1 MQSGLNQSV
10 GKQTIQLKNS
20 CKYLPRYKG
29 ASWIKASLPEQ
40 GQVWML
46 GKQRSVKKDKYHS
59 AAYAQ
64 EMRKA
69 IGEEPWIWPKRTVY
83 FISDMHA
90 DADAFFASL
99 VASGGVKKTGPR
111 DKDFKLT
118 REGRKARFLIGGDCF
133 DKGPST
139 LRLLRV
145 IRRLI
150 DRGGDVQ
157 LLAGNHDVRM
167 LLGILAVGMEPDP
180 RIDHFFIRM
189 GPKMVPFLSE
199 IRDKYL
205 QGKKALLGVP
215 DTRECRRLLYP
226 PKSWFREFPKLA
238 VWAMPES
245 TIEREMQKLRKKLK
259 DFEVDCEKAGLSL
272 RMVYAAARKWQE
284 LFLHSKGEYAWF
296 YKRMK
301 LGYREGS
308 FIFVH
313 AGIDDRMAKLIS
325 EKGMKHINRK
335 FRKQMYRDPFDFYYG
350 SMANIIRTKYR
361 PIDMPLTRYGV
372 KLLRKKSAV
381 HALVHGHRNLL
392 HGQRVMLRKGIVN
405 FECDTTLDRNSRK
418 KEGLEGPGAA
428 VTIFRPEGLVMGVS
442 TDYPYIK
449 VFEPASI
456 SH

>member
-1 MQSGLNQSV
+1 ML
-10 GKQTIQLKNS
+10 LKNS
-20 CKYLPRYKG
+20 CKYLPRYQG

-118 REGRKARFLIGGDCF
+118 KEGRKARFLIGGDCF

-205 QGKKALLGVP
+205 QGKNALLGVP

-245 TIEREMQKLRKKLK
+245 TIEREVQKLRKKLK

-325 EKGMKHINRK
+325 EKGMQHINRK

-392 HGQRVMLRKGIVN
+392 YGQRVMLRKGIVN

-456 SH
+456 GH

>member
-1 MQSGLNQSV
+1 MQLE
-10 GKQTIQLKNS
+10 KAH
-20 CKYLPRYKG
+20 KYLPRYKG
-29 ASWIKASLPEQ
+29 TSWIDASLPLQ

-46 GKQRSVKKDKYHS
+46 GKQHSVKKDKYHS
-59 AAYAQ
+59 AAYAK
-64 EMRKA
+64 EMKKA
-69 IGEEPWIWPKRTVY
+69 IGPEPWKWPKRPVY

-90 DADAFFASL
+90 DADAFMASL

-118 REGRKARFLIGGDCF
+118 RAGRKARFLIGGDCF

-145 IRRLI
+145 IRMLI
-150 DRGGDVQ
+150 DHGANVQ
-157 LLAGNHDVRM
+157 LLAGNHDIRM
-167 LLGILAVGMEPDP
+167 MLGIRAAGMEPDP

-199 IRDKYL
+199 IRDRYL
-205 QGKKALLGVP
+205 QGKNALKGVP
-215 DTRECRRLLYP
+215 DTRECRRRLYP
-226 PKSWFREFPKLA
+226 SKNWFREFPQQA
-238 VWAMPES
+238 VWAMPDS
-245 TIEREMQKLRKKLK
+245 TIEREVQKLGRKMK
-259 DFEVDCEKAGLSL
+259 DFEAACKQAGLSL
-272 RMVYAAARKWQE
+272 RMVYAAARKWQK

-301 LGYREGS
+301 LGCREGS

-325 EKGMKHINRK
+325 EKGMKHVNRK

-350 SMANIIRTKYR
+350 PMANIIRTKYR

-372 KLLRKKSAV
+372 RMLRKKSGV
-381 HALVHGHRNLL
+381 HAIVHGHRNLL

-405 FECDTTLDRNSRK
+405 FECDTTLDRTTRK
-418 KEGLEGPGAA
+418 KEGLEGQGAA

-442 TDYPYIK
+442 TDYPHIK

-456 SH
+456 GH

>member
-1 MQSGLNQSV
+1 M
-10 GKQTIQLKNS
+10 QLKNS

-29 ASWIKASLPEQ
+29 ASWVEADLPGQ
-40 GQVWML
+40 GQVWMP
-46 GKQRSVKKDKYHS
+46 GKQLSVKKDAYHS

-64 EMRKA
+64 EMHKA
-69 IGEEPWIWPKRTVY
+69 IGGEPWKWPKRTLY

-90 DADAFFASL
+90 DADAFMASL
-99 VASGGVKKTGPR
+99 VASGGVEKTGPR

-118 REGRKARFLIGGDCF
+118 RAGRKARFIIGGDCF

-139 LRLLRV
+139 LRLLDV
-145 IRRLI
+145 FRRLI
-150 DRGGDVQ
+150 DCGADIQ

-167 LLGILAVGMEPDP
+167 MIGIKSVGMEPNP
-180 RIDHFFIRM
+180 RTDHFFIRM
-189 GPKMVPFLSE
+189 GPKMVPFLTE
-199 IRDKYL
+199 IRDRYL
-205 QGKKALLGVP
+205 QGKDALHGIP
-215 DTRECRRLLYP
+215 DSRECRRRLYP
-226 PKSWFREFPKLA
+226 PKSWFREFPQLA
-238 VWAMPES
+238 VWAMPEK
-245 TIEREMQKLRKKLK
+245 TIEREVQKLRKKMK
-259 DFEVDCEKAGLSL
+259 IFEADCEKAELSI
-272 RMVYAAARKWQE
+272 RMVYAAARKWQQ
-284 LFLHSKGEYAWF
+284 LFLSSKGEYAWF

-301 LGYREGS
+301 LGCREGS

-313 AGIDDRMAKLIS
+313 AGIDDRAAKLIS

-361 PIDMPLTRYGV
+361 PVDMPLTRHGV

-381 HALVHGHRNLL
+381 HAIVHGHRNLL
-392 HGQRVMLRKGIVN
+392 HGQRIMLRKGMVN
-405 FECDTTLDRNSRK
+405 FECDTTLDCNSRK
-418 KEGLEGPGAA
+418 KEGLAGQGAA

-456 SH
+456 NQ

>member
-1 MQSGLNQSV
+1 M
-10 GKQTIQLKNS
+10 QLKDS
-20 CKYLPRYKG
+20 CKYIPRYKG
-29 ASWIKASLPEQ
+29 VSWVEARLPEQ

-46 GKQRSVKKDKYHS
+46 GKQRSVKKDAYHS

-69 IGEEPWIWPKRTVY
+69 VGQEPWKWPKRTLY

-145 IRRLI
+145 VRRLI
-150 DRGGDVQ
+150 HRGGDVQ

-167 LLGILAVGMEPDP
+167 MLGIRSVGLEPDP
-180 RIDHFFIRM
+180 RNDHFFIRM

-199 IRDKYL
+199 IRDRYL
-205 QGKKALLGVP
+205 QGKDALKGIP
-215 DTRECRRLLYP
+215 GSRECRRLLYP

-238 VWAMPES
+238 VWTMPEM
-245 TIEREMQKLRKKLK
+245 TIEREIQKLRKKIGG
-259 DFEVDCEKAGLSL
+259 FEADCKKAGLSI
-272 RMVYAAARKWQE
+272 RMVYAAVRKWQA

-313 AGIDDRMAKLIS
+313 AGIDDRVAKLIS
-325 EKGMKHINRK
+325 EKGMKYINRK
-335 FRKQMYRDPFDFYYG
+335 FRKQMYSDPFDFYYG
-350 SMANIIRTKYR
+350 PMANIIRTKYR
-361 PIDMPLTRYGV
+361 SIDRPLTRQGV
-372 KLLRKKSAV
+372 KLLRKRSGV
-381 HALVHGHRNLL
+381 HAIVHGHRNLL

-405 FECDTTLDRNSRK
+405 FECDTTLDCNSRK
-418 KEGLEGPGAA
+418 KEGLKGQGAA

-442 TDYPYIK
+442 SDYPYIK

>member
-1 MQSGLNQSV
+1 MQLE
-10 GKQTIQLKNS
+10 KPH
-20 CKYLPRYKG
+20 KYLPRYKG
-29 ASWIKASLPEQ
+29 TSWIKASLPLQ

-46 GKQRSVKKDKYHS
+46 GKQLSVKKDKYHS
-59 AAYAQ
+59 AAYAK
-64 EMRKA
+64 EIHKA
-69 IGEEPWIWPKRTVY
+69 IGQDPWKWPKRTLY

-90 DADAFFASL
+90 DADAFMASL

-118 REGRKARFLIGGDCF
+118 RVGRKARFLIGGDCF

-157 LLAGNHDVRM
+157 LLAGNHDIRM
-167 LLGILAVGMEPDP
+167 LLGIVSVGMEPDP

-189 GPKMVPFLSE
+189 GPKMVPFLLE
-199 IRDKYL
+199 IRDRYL
-205 QGKKALLGVP
+205 QGKNALRGIP
-215 DTRECRRLLYP
+215 DTRECRRRLYP

-245 TIEREMQKLRKKLK
+245 TIEREVQKLRKKIRIF
-259 DFEVDCEKAGLSL
+259 DADCEKAGLSL

-284 LFLHSKGEYAWF
+284 LFLHPKGEYAWF

-325 EKGMKHINRK
+325 EKGMKYINRK

-350 SMANIIRTKYR
+350 PMANIIRTKYR
-361 PIDMPLTRYGV
+361 PVDMPLTRHGV
-372 KLLRKKSAV
+372 RLLRKNSGV
-381 HALVHGHRNLL
+381 HAIVHGHRNLL
-392 HGQRVMLRKGIVN
+392 HGQRVMLRNGIVN
-405 FECDTTLDRNSRK
+405 FECDTTLDDRNSRK
-418 KEGLEGPGAA
+418 KEGLKGPGAA

-442 TDYPYIK
+442 TDYPHIK
-449 VFEPASI
+449 VFEPAAI

>member
-1 MQSGLNQSV
+1 MQLE
-10 GKQTIQLKNS
+10 KAH
-20 CKYLPRYKG
+20 KYLPRYRG
-29 ASWIKASLPEQ
+29 TSWIDASLPLQ

-46 GKQRSVKKDKYHS
+46 GKQHSVKKDKYHS
-59 AAYAQ
+59 AAYAK
-64 EMRKA
+64 EMKKA
-69 IGEEPWIWPKRTVY
+69 IGPEPWKWPKRPVY

-90 DADAFFASL
+90 DADAFMASL

-118 REGRKARFLIGGDCF
+118 RAGRKARFLIGGDCF

-145 IRRLI
+145 IRMLI
-150 DRGGDVQ
+150 DHGANVQ
-157 LLAGNHDVRM
+157 LLAGNHDIRM
-167 LLGILAVGMEPDP
+167 MLGIRAAGMEPDP

-199 IRDKYL
+199 IRDRYL
-205 QGKKALLGVP
+205 QGKNALKGVP
-215 DTRECRRLLYP
+215 DTRECRRRLYP
-226 PKSWFREFPKLA
+226 SKNWFREFPQQA
-238 VWAMPES
+238 VWAMPDS
-245 TIEREMQKLRKKLK
+245 TIEREVQKLGRKMK
-259 DFEVDCEKAGLSL
+259 DFEAACKQAGLSL
-272 RMVYAAARKWQE
+272 RMVYAAARKWQK

-301 LGYREGS
+301 LGCREGS

-325 EKGMKHINRK
+325 EKGMKHVNRK

-350 SMANIIRTKYR
+350 PMANIIRTKYR

-372 KLLRKKSAV
+372 RMLRKKSGV
-381 HALVHGHRNLL
+381 HAIVHGHRNLL

-405 FECDTTLDRNSRK
+405 FECDTTLDRTTRK
-418 KEGLEGPGAA
+418 KEGLEGQGAA

-456 SH
+456 AY

>member
-1 MQSGLNQSV
+1 MFFVDFVAIMQSGLNQSV
-10 GKQTIQLKNS
+10 GKQTMQLKNS

-189 GPKMVPFLSE
+189 
-199 IRDKYL
+199 
-205 QGKKALLGVP
+205 
-215 DTRECRRLLYP
+215 
-226 PKSWFREFPKLA
+226 
-238 VWAMPES
+238 
-245 TIEREMQKLRKKLK
+245 
-259 DFEVDCEKAGLSL
+259 
-272 RMVYAAARKWQE
+272 
-284 LFLHSKGEYAWF
+284 
-296 YKRMK
+296 
-301 LGYREGS
+301 
-308 FIFVH
+308 
-313 AGIDDRMAKLIS
+313 
-325 EKGMKHINRK
+325 
-335 FRKQMYRDPFDFYYG
+335 
-350 SMANIIRTKYR
+350 
-361 PIDMPLTRYGV
+361 
-372 KLLRKKSAV
+372 
-381 HALVHGHRNLL
+381 
-392 HGQRVMLRKGIVN
+392 
-405 FECDTTLDRNSRK
+405 
-418 KEGLEGPGAA
+418 
-428 VTIFRPEGLVMGVS
+428 
-442 TDYPYIK
+442 
-449 VFEPASI
+449 
-456 SH
+456 